1 MEMCLFP
8 NTNLN
13 GGVQQLNMRGN
24 EWTTGVYIQFEG
36 VRILEHCARSNKSTN
51 CSTHIY
57 VTCPKGGHYA

>member
-13 GGVQQLNMRGN
+13 GGN

-36 VRILEHCARSNKSTN
+36 VHILTHCACSNKSTIPS
-51 CSTHIY
+51 STHIY
-57 VTCPKGGHYA
+57 VTCPEGGHYA

>member
-13 GGVQQLNMRGN
+13 GGN

-36 VRILEHCARSNKSTN
+36 VRILAHYARSNKSTN